1 VNITEEHRM
10 HRKHHLSFLKRTL
23 SKLPAAI
30 ASLILCSAASAQ
42 SNCNAD
48 ISGDGAV
55 NGVDL
60 AEVLANWGVCQAN
73 PTISGVYPPTGPT
86 QGGTAIAIV
95 GVDLGNTAS
104 VTIDGVLAP
113 QFDVVSATVVT
124 AVTPPGTTGS
134 RSVILRDKQGQ
145 QIAGSTFTYVVVN
158 LPWATVLEQVPDAA
172 VVTNATLRNAIIA
185 TGYPW
190 RVRDNGTGIEML
202 LVPPGTFDMGC
213 SASNAYACASNETP
227 IHPVTLTNAY
237 YIGRY
242 EVTQAQW
249 QARLGSSPSYFQSSS
264 AQVPAAEVPNRPVE
278 QVSWNM
284 IAGTGGFLA
293 GTGLRL
299 PTEAEWEYAY
309 RAGTTTAFHGF
320 TGYLSGTNEDTLAGN
335 TAWYGS
341 NSLSQTRPVGGKLAN
356 GFGLHDM
363 SGNVWEW
370 VNDWYSPNY
379 YSSSPLSNP
388 TGPASGTDRVVRG
401 GSWFNLTYDVRSAH
415 RGILAPRVP
424 NYSVGFRVARNP

>member
-1 VNITEEHRM
+1 M
-10 HRKHHLSFLKRTL
+10 HSEPHLSFLKRTI

-42 SNCNAD
+42 TNCNAD

-73 PTISGVYPPTGPT
+73 PTISRVYPAFGPAL
-86 QGGTAIAIV
+86 GGTAIAIV

-134 RSVILRDKQGQ
+134 RSVVLRDKQGQ
-145 QIAGSTFTYVVVN
+145 QIAESTFTYVVVD
-158 LPWATVLEQVPDAA
+158 LPWATVMEQVPDAA

-185 TGYPW
+185 TGLPW
-190 RVRDNGTGIEML
+190 RVRDNGTNIEMVL
-202 LVPPGTFDMGC
+202 IPPGSFNMGC
-213 SASNAYACASNETP
+213 SASNNYVCQTDESPVHA
-227 IHPVTLTNAY
+227 VTLTGAFY
-237 YIGRY
+237 MGRY

-249 QARLGSSPSYFQSSS
+249 QARMGSNPSYFQSSS
-264 AQVPAAEVPNRPVE
+264 ASVPSAQVPNRPVE
-278 QVSWNM
+278 QVSWNL
-284 IAGTGGFLA
+284 IEGTGGFLS

-299 PTEAEWEYAY
+299 PTEAEWEYAC

-320 TGYLSGTNEDTLAGN
+320 TGNLSGTDDDTLIGN
-335 TAWYGS
+335 TAWITL
-341 NSLSQTRPVGGKLAN
+341 NSFNQTRPVGRKLGN

-370 VNDWYSPNY
+370 VNDWHLFNY
-379 YSSSPLSNP
+379 YASSPSSNP
-388 TGPASGTDRVVRG
+388 TGPASGTERVLRG
-401 GSWFNLTYDVRSAH
+401 GGWIGDSIFARSSS
-415 RGILAPRVP
+415 RFY
-424 NYSVGFRVARNP
+424 YSPASTIVGAGSCFGFRVARNP

>member
-1 VNITEEHRM
+1 M

-73 PTISGVYPPTGPT
+73 PTISGVYPSTGPT

-134 RSVILRDKQGQ
+134 RSVVIRDKQGQ
-145 QIAGSTFTYVVVN
+145 QIAGSTFTYVVVD
-158 LPWATVLEQVPDAA
+158 LPWATVLEQVPNAA

-202 LVPPGTFDMGC
+202 LVPPGSFLMGC
-213 SASNAYACASNETP
+213 SPSIQSTCRSHETP
-227 IHPVTLTNAY
+227 IHSVTILSPFY
-237 YIGRY
+237 MGRY
-242 EVTQAQW
+242 EVTQLQW
-249 QARLGSSPSYFQSSS
+249 TSKMGANPSAFQAASPE
-264 AQVPAAEVPNRPVE
+264 VPAAQVLHRPVE
-278 QVSWNM
+278 LVTWSM
-284 IAGTGGFLA
+284 ISGEGGFLSD
-293 GTGLRL
+293 TGLRL

-309 RAGTTTAFHGF
+309 RGGTTTAFHGWPANPSGF
-320 TGYLSGTNEDTLAGN
+320 NDAAQLNLICWHGY
-335 TAWYGS
+335 
-341 NSLSQTRPVGGKLAN
+341 NSASQTHPVGMKAGN

-363 SGNVWEW
+363 SGNVYEW
-370 VNDWYSPNY
+370 VNDWYSDSY
-379 YSSSPLSNP
+379 YARSAPTDP
-388 TGPASGTDRVVRG
+388 TGPHTGTARVLRG
-401 GSWFNLTYDVRSAH
+401 GSWFNPTDDQRASFRFLQSPNSTYHDF
-415 RGILAPRVP
+415 
-424 NYSVGFRVARNP
+424 GFRVARNP

>member
-1 VNITEEHRM
+1 M
-10 HRKHHLSFLKRTL
+10 HSKHHLSFPRRTI

-42 SNCNAD
+42 TNCNAD

-73 PTISGVYPPTGPT
+73 PTISGVYPAFGPAL
-86 QGGTAIAIV
+86 GGTAIAIV

-134 RSVILRDKQGQ
+134 RSVVLRDKQGQ
-145 QIAGSTFTYVVVN
+145 QIAGSTFTYAVTQ
-158 LPWATVLEQVPDAA
+158 LSWATVLEQVPDAA

-190 RVRDNGTGIEML
+190 RVRDNGTGIEMTL
-202 LVPPGTFDMGC
+202 IPPGTFNMGC
-213 SASNAYACASNETP
+213 SSSSLWGCNGDEYP
-227 IHPVTLTNAY
+227 VHPVTITLPFY
-237 YIGRY
+237 MGRT
-242 EVTQAQW
+242 EVKQATW
-249 QARLGSSPSYFQSSS
+249 SAVMGSNPSVFNF
-264 AQVPAAEVPNRPVE
+264 ATAEVPLAEVPNRPVE
-278 QVSWNM
+278 RVSWN
-284 IAGTGGFLA
+284 TLQGFLSA
-293 GTGLRL
+293 TGMRL

-309 RAGTTTAFHGF
+309 RAGTTTAFHGWAAQPE
-320 TGYLSGTNEDTLAGN
+320 GTDDDGLVVQI
-335 TAWYGS
+335 AWYGACCGG
-341 NSLSQTRPVGGKLAN
+341 NLGSQTRPVGSKPAN

-363 SGNVWEW
+363 AGNVYEW
-370 VNDWYSPNY
+370 VSDWYSGNY
-379 YSSSPLSNP
+379 YALSPSENPQGPSSGSV
-388 TGPASGTDRVVRG
+388 RVLRG
-401 GSWFNLTYDVRSAH
+401 GSWNDSSAGVRSSYRRTNGPDGADMY
-415 RGILAPRVP
+415 L
-424 NYSVGFRVARNP
+424 GFRVARNP

>member
-1 VNITEEHRM
+1 MLLRSRCRVA
-10 HRKHHLSFLKRTL
+10 FV
-23 SKLPAAI
+23 AI
-30 ASLILCSAASAQ
+30 ASLLSALLPTALAHGQ
-42 SNCNAD
+42 GCNAD

-113 QFDVVSATVVT
+113 QFDVVSAMVVT

-134 RSVILRDKQGQ
+134 RSVVLRDKQGQ
-145 QIAGSTFTYVVVN
+145 QIAGATFTYAVVN
-158 LPWATVLEQVPDAA
+158 LPWGTVLEQVPDAA
-172 VVTNATLRNAIIA
+172 VVTSATLRNAIIA

-213 SASNAYACASNETP
+213 IQGSDSYGCNSWEQPVHT
-227 IHPVTLTNAY
+227 VTLTNAF

-249 QARLGSSPSYFQSSS
+249 QARIGSNPSYFQGDL
-264 AQVPAAEVPNRPVE
+264 QRPVE
-278 QVSWNM
+278 MVSWNA
-284 IAGTGGFLA
+284 IQGFLSPA
-293 GTGLRL
+293 GLRL
-299 PTEAEWEYAY
+299 PTEAEWEYAC
-309 RAGTTTAFHGF
+309 RAGTTMPFHSGPGF
-320 TGYLSGTNEDTLAGN
+320 PNGTTDDGLVGQIAWFGCNDGCN
-335 TAWYGS
+335 TK
-341 NSLSQTRPVGGKLAN
+341 PVGGKAAN
-356 GFGLHDM
+356 ALGLHDM
-363 SGNVWEW
+363 LGNVWEW
-370 VNDWYSPNY
+370 CSDWYGGYNSNPQI
-379 YSSSPLSNP
+379 NP
-388 TGPASGTDRVVRG
+388 TGPSSGAVRLHRG
-401 GSWFNLTYDVRSAH
+401 GSWNLGTYDTRSSA
-415 RGILAPRVP
+415 RDDNPPDVIDYRI
-424 NYSVGFRVARNP
+424 GFRVARNP